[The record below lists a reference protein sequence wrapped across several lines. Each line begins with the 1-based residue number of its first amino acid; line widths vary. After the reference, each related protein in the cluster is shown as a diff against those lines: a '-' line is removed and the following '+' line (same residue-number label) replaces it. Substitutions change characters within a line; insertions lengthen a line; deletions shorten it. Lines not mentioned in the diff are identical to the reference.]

1 MTNRKQ
7 PFGYKIVNGEVAIH
21 QQEESIL
28 QEIFKRYNSGESLKE
43 IANRLNSQSITYDIG
58 VPWNKNN
65 VSRILLDRRYLGEKN
80 HPIII
85 EPSDFE
91 KTQEMRKSKSRPQT
105 TSELQKVLRRLN
117 RDKIPQSEIAELVIE
132 LIQNPSVIQ
141 TPEIERKASQLTQ
154 TEFDRVI
161 NQQPLDEKRAK
172 ELAIQSASEQ
182 YENLGSE
189 EYETERIRR
198 KFAKGSYSA
207 ELLKSCVAEIY
218 RTENAICLRLKNG
231 QIIERSEKNG

>member
-7 PFGYKIVNGEVAIH
+7 PFGYKMENGEVAINQH
-21 QQEESIL
+21 EQPIL

-43 IANRLNSQSITYDIG
+43 IANRLNGQQITYDIG
-58 VPWNKNN
+58 VAWNKNS

-80 HPIII
+80 HPQII

-91 KTQEMRKSKSRPQT
+91 KAQEMRKSKSRPQT
-105 TSELQKVLRRLN
+105 SSELQKVLRRLN
-117 RDKIPQSEIAELVIE
+117 RDKIPQNEIAELVNSI
-132 LIQNPSVIQ
+132 IQNPSVIRVS
-141 TPEIERKASQLTQ
+141 EIERKTSRLAQS
-154 TEFDRVI
+154 EFDKVI
-161 NQQPLDEKRAK
+161 TQQPLDEKLAK

-182 YENLGSE
+182 YENLGDK

-198 KFAKGSYSA
+198 KFENSEYNA

-218 RTENAICLRLKNG
+218 RTKNYICLQLKNG
-231 QIIERSEKNG
+231 QIIERSEKNV